1 MVRGSPLQNVL
12 STVCASYQRVISLQ
26 RVQTNGKRQLQS
38 REDFRTASIGHP
50 EPAGRAR
57 YGAGTKQS
65 ATCHPR
71 GEWQCQGS
79 GLVSQSSLTA

>member
-12 STVCASYQRVISLQ
+12 STVCASYQRVISLH
-26 RVQTNGKRQLQS
+26 TNGKRQLQS

-71 GEWQCQGS
+71 DEWQCQGS